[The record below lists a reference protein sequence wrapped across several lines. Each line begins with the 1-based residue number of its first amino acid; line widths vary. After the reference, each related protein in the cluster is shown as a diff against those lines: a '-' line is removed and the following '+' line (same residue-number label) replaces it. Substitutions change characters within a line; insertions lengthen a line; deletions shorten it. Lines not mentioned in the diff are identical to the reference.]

1 LGEILSRKELIIQ
14 VQKWHANK
22 KIIVFTNGCFD
33 LIHRGHVEYL
43 NQAKSYG
50 DLLIVGINSDES
62 VKQLKG
68 ENRPYINE
76 DDRAYIVSQLLPVD
90 YVYVFNEDNPYDL
103 IRLVEPDIL
112 IKGSDYSLNEI
123 IGRDLVE
130 KKGGC
135 VITIPLI
142 KGRSTTDLIKKIQQ
156 QNNRI

>member
-1 LGEILSRKELIIQ
+1 LGAILNRKELIIQ
-14 VQKWHANK
+14 VQKWHTNN

-50 DLLIVGINSDES
+50 DLLIVGVNSDES

-68 ENRPYINE
+68 ENRPYVNE

-103 IRLVEPDIL
+103 IKLVEPNIL

-135 VITIPLI
+135 VITIPLFE
-142 KGRSTTDLIKKIQQ
+142 GRSTTDLIKKIQQ